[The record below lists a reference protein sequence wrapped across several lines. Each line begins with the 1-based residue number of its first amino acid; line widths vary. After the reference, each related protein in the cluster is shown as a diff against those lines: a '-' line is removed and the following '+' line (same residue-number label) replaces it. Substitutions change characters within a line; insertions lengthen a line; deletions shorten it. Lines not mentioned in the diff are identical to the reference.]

1 MADSL
6 SDDEEQARK
15 DEARAVSPSGGA
27 STSITDGANFS
38 TTRKPS
44 PPPALLNSSKT
55 PTAPPGPRESLDGET
70 MFAVG
75 DDGIEW
81 SEGEEESDDERKK
94 LTKKI

>member
-1 MADSL
+1 
-6 SDDEEQARK
+6 
-15 DEARAVSPSGGA
+15 
-27 STSITDGANFS
+27 
-38 TTRKPS
+38 
-44 PPPALLNSSKT
+44 
-55 PTAPPGPRESLDGET
+55 